1 MDILTKILEYYPEDG
16 YVIVEGFDDAIIG
29 LTSDGRLAYSIN
41 GIIEILMSR
50 NNWKYADAF
59 DYFYYSIE
67 DSYVGDKSPIFIN
80 LINF

>member
-1 MDILTKILEYYPEDG
+1 MDILNKILEHYPEEG
-16 YVIVEGFDDAIIG
+16 YVKADGFDAAIIG
-29 LTSDGRLAYSIN
+29 LASKGCLVYSIN

-67 DSYVGDKSPIFIN
+67 ASYHGDKAPIFIN
-80 LINF
+80 LIN